1 MMGDEYV
8 GERPAALAQGAGNC
22 IGIGGIDGGGLS
34 GGGIVQQ
41 NRIIVGKDG
50 KLKDFEP
57 GHGYLLSGGLIEWRA
72 LQVHN

>member
-1 MMGDEYV
+1 
-8 GERPAALAQGAGNC
+8 
-22 IGIGGIDGGGLS
+22 
-34 GGGIVQQ
+34 VQQ